1 LLYNQRMRVILLILL
16 SFLLASGAFAG
27 KVKKGYMALE
37 IYNYFEAKRLFEKA
51 MKKETMAAS
60 YGLSVI
66 YHRADN
72 PFYDLD
78 SAYANIVRAYGSFP
92 AVNEK
97 KRIRYAAFG
106 IDSLAIVNQREI
118 ISGQLFERA
127 RNEKTVAAL
136 QQFIEMNFWSSH
148 IDSAVYLRDELA
160 FEIADNAGT
169 SEAYHQFVETYP
181 TSYFSDQARSRYDKA
196 LYLESTASNTLTA
209 YAEFIRKYPESPY
222 RTDAEDQVFAIFTKT
237 GSVESYEK
245 FIENFPANHNVDMAW
260 RKLYNAHMQN
270 IPYNDGNIAEFVSEF
285 PDYPYKDELEIE
297 MTLAG
302 TSFYPV
308 KQGSKWGYI
317 NEWGQMVIPPKY
329 EDAEDFHE
337 GLAMVKSDGKYGY
350 VNKSGKLVID
360 TDFDDALPFNEGHA
374 VVEQRGKLG
383 MINRNGEFIIPPRY
397 EDLGNLENGLAY
409 FLKDSLYGYFDAK
422 GIERLKPKYT
432 SAEDFEDG
440 RAIVSMDHHYGLIDI
455 FGTTFIPVKYDGL
468 KRYKDDVYLAK
479 HNDYWGLI
487 SIKGDTILPFEYAYI
502 GPLQDNR
509 ALVEK
514 NGQFNYITP
523 GGKLLLTTWINSYS
537 EFKQLAAFRNGY
549 AKIMVDGKYNLVD
562 TSGMRLFAKPKEG
575 LGDYSSLIANVKAGK
590 WGYINPAGVQVIP
603 FSFTTAN
610 SFHGNY
616 AIAGN
621 DPFLGLINKT
631 GLYAVQPFYEELS
644 FLNDTLLIAKSLG
657 NYGVLNV
664 NGDTLLNFVYL
675 SIEPINGKIVR
686 IEQGDQ
692 LFYYDLERKK
702 FLRKENE

>member
-1 LLYNQRMRVILLILL
+1 MRVILLILL
-16 SFLLASGAFAG
+16 SFSMVSGAFAG
-27 KVKKGYMALE
+27 KIKNGYRALE

-51 MKKETMAAS
+51 LKKEVMAAS

-66 YHRADN
+66 YHRTDN
-72 PFYDLD
+72 PFYNLD
-78 SAYANIVRAYGSFP
+78 SAYVNIVRAYGSFP
-92 AVNEK
+92 AVKEK
-97 KRIRYAAFG
+97 KRVKYALFG
-106 IDSLAIVNQREI
+106 IDSMAIVNQREI

-127 RNEKTVAAL
+127 RKEKTVAAL
-136 QQFIEMNFWSSH
+136 QRFIEMNFWSSH

-160 FEIADNAGT
+160 FAIADNAGT
-169 SEAYHQFVETYP
+169 SAAYHAFVQTYP
-181 TSYFSDQARSRYDKA
+181 TSWFSDDAVSRYEKA
-196 LYLESTASNTLTA
+196 LYLENTASNTLIA
-209 YAEFIRKYPESPY
+209 YVEFIRKYPDSPY

-237 GSVESYEK
+237 GSVESYGK
-245 FIENFPANHNVDMAW
+245 FIENYPSNHNVDIAW
-260 RKLYNAHMQN
+260 RKLYNAHMQT
-270 IPYNDGNIAEFVSEF
+270 IPYNDGNIAEFMNDF
-285 PDYPYKDELEIE
+285 PAYPYRDELEVE

-302 TSFYPV
+302 TSFYPI

-317 NEWGQMVIPPKY
+317 NAYGQVVIPPKY

-337 GLAMVKSDGKYGY
+337 GLAMVRSNGKYGY
-350 VNKSGKLVID
+350 VNKSGNLVID
-360 TDFDDALPFNEGHA
+360 ADFDDALPFNEGHA

-432 SAEDFEDG
+432 SAGDFEAG
-440 RAIVSMDHHYGLIDI
+440 KAIVSMEDYYGLIDV
-455 FGTTFIPVKYDGL
+455 FGTTFIPVKYQSL
-468 KRYKDDVYLAK
+468 KQYRDDVYLAK
-479 HNDYWGLI
+479 YNDNWGLI
-487 SIKGDTILPFEYAYI
+487 HIKGDTILPFEYAYI

-523 GGKLLLTTWINSYS
+523 DGKLILTTWINTYS

-562 TSGMRLFAKPKEG
+562 TSGARLFAKPKDG
-575 LGDYSSLIANVKAGK
+575 LGDFSALIANVKAGK

-603 FSFTTAN
+603 FSFSTAN
-610 SFHGNY
+610 SFQGNY

-621 DPFLGLINKT
+621 DPFLGVINKT
-631 GLYAVQPFYEELS
+631 GLYVIQPFYEELT

-664 NGDTLLNFVYL
+664 NGDTLLNFTYL
-675 SIEPINGKIVR
+675 SVEPIDGKIVR
-686 IEQGDQ
+686 IEQGDE

-702 FLRKENE
+702 FLRKEDE